1 MNTVSVDPRLR
12 HRRIDVARSVGRR
25 RLRRLLTAL
34 VSLIVLTVMWTVA
47 HSSLV
52 GVRSISLSGS
62 QRTDKASVLAALA
75 SAGLRDGTP
84 MLDADLDSAQ
94 RAVEALP
101 WVENARV
108 TKRWPAS
115 VEVTITERRPVAAS
129 AAADGTWRLVDRTG
143 RVLDR
148 LAELKPGIPTV
159 YGARE
164 PGDPGTDLPPQAR
177 LAYEAI
183 ARVPSSLAGEVV
195 STVWDNS
202 GAAAA
207 VLADGQMAL
216 LPGPERLG
224 DAFVA
229 LDALLA
235 AGEVPNG
242 LIDLRVPTNPVITP
256 VAEGAGTSG
265 TGAVAGSPNPG
276 ATATLT
282 GGTR

>member
-1 MNTVSVDPRLR
+1 MNTVSLDTRLR
-12 HRRIDVARSVGRR
+12 ERRIDVARSEGRR
-25 RLRRLLTAL
+25 RLRRLLAAL
-34 VSLIVLTVMWTVA
+34 LALIVMSVMWIVA

-52 GVRSISLSGS
+52 GVRTISLSGM
-62 QRTDKASVLAALA
+62 QRTDRAAVLDAMASV
-75 SAGLRDGTP
+75 GVQDGTP
-84 MLDADLDSAQ
+84 MLDADLDAAR

-101 WVENARV
+101 WVEAARV
-108 TKRWPAS
+108 TKHWPAR

-159 YGARE
+159 FGSAE
-164 PGDPGTDLPPQAR
+164 PGEPGSALPPQAR

-195 STVWDNS
+195 STAWDDS

-207 VLADGQMAL
+207 VLANGQMAL

-224 DAFVA
+224 DAFIA

-235 AGEVPNG
+235 AGDVPAG

-256 VAEGAGTSG
+256 VSDGSAATAAPSG
-265 TGAVAGSPNPG
+265 SSATGS
-276 ATATLT
+276 ATLT
-282 GGTR
+282 RGAK

>member
-1 MNTVSVDPRLR
+1 MNTVSLDSRLR
-12 HRRIDVARSVGRR
+12 HRRVDVARAEGRR
-25 RLRRLLTAL
+25 RLRRLLISMATLVAL
-34 VSLIVLTVMWTVA
+34 TLMWIAA
-47 HSSLV
+47 HSSLL
-52 GVRSISLSGS
+52 GVRSISLDGS
-62 QRTDKASVLAALA
+62 QRTDKALVLAALA
-75 SAGLRDGTP
+75 SAGVHNGTP
-84 MLDADLDSAQ
+84 MLDARLDEAT

-101 WVENARV
+101 WVDRARV
-108 TKRWPAS
+108 TKQWPAS
-115 VEVTITERRPVAAS
+115 IEVTITERRPVAAS

-148 LAELKPGIPTV
+148 LTELKPGIPTV
-159 YGARE
+159 AGAIE
-164 PGDPGTDLPPQAR
+164 PGDPGTELPAQAR

-195 STVWDNS
+195 STMWDNT

-207 VLADGQMAL
+207 VLANGQMAL

-235 AGEVPNG
+235 AGDVPAG

-256 VAEGAGTSG
+256 IAEGTGGSSASTATDTS
-265 TGAVAGSPNPG
+265 NPSG
-276 ATATLT
+276 TATLT